1 MKRRDKIRCQ
11 RNSDDDIHQP
21 TWHNDVLA
29 HRFAFQRGT
38 HGLAGQRFLLRLFVA
53 DARGNQCAVAQFFFD
68 LATLAVYKSPM
79 LVPKK
84 IGAYF
89 L

>member
-1 MKRRDKIRCQ
+1 MKRWDKIHCQ
-11 RNSDDDIHQP
+11 RNSADDIHQP
-21 TWHNDVLA
+21 AGNDDDLA
-29 HRFAFQRGT
+29 HRSAFQRGAR
-38 HGLAGQRFLLRLFVA
+38 GFAGQRFFLRVRVA
-53 DARGNQCAVAQFFFD
+53 DARGNQDAVAQFFFD